1 MTPLF
6 IEELTEPDWE
16 DLLGSSVRGAKCLQY
31 IGFHIVCLRKRG
43 HLGAHVSFQKSWFE
57 YKNKNRL
64 QGALQTIY
72 K

>member
-1 MTPLF
+1 MTHLF

-16 DLLGSSVRGAKCLQY
+16 DLLEPRVRGLSCLRY
-31 IGFHIVCLRKRG
+31 ISSHIVCLRKRG